1 MHAIVMHST
10 QPWPANA
17 RASIDAAAARW
28 RCDVRVFD
36 FPYAPHPSWARLELA
51 KHLRHYDRV
60 LTLDPDIFI
69 SGDCPDIFALS
80 PPTHVCMAPELQ
92 SREDHVG
99 PYPWNGALAQW
110 RRHLARRVSI
120 KHHLQG
126 GVCLYTP
133 RLHWRI
139 FEQMLGWW
147 NMHGR
152 FSHAPI
158 YEQPLWH
165 EVGERLFNLPIRRM
179 SRLLN
184 RHTRKHHD
192 LPQHY
197 IMHLT
202 GGDKHQRI
210 ARTNW
215 RDPAHEPRRIIEN
228 AAPADS
234 ALQANHTSILHACL
248 FHERILVTG
257 DTMQPAA
264 GIAAHVTTGQVYWLT
279 SSRDLSWCTGEAQG
293 RVQLVQGDAQS
304 LARRLHATLL
314 IHPDSQGRPV
324 ARTLNNH
331 PAPLPTHIHW
341 WRSLSQTDT
350 PFGALRARLLH
361 FLRGS

>member
-51 KHLRHYDRV
+51 KHLRDYDRV

-69 SGDCPDIFALS
+69 SDDCPDIFALS
-80 PPTHVCMAPELQ
+80 PRTHVCMAPELQ
-92 SREDHVG
+92 SLEDRVG
-99 PYPWNGALAQW
+99 PYPWNGALAKW
-110 RRHLARRVSI
+110 RSHLGRRVSI
-120 KHHLQG
+120 EHHLQG

-133 RLHWRI
+133 RLHWHI

-210 ARTNW
+210 AQTNW
-215 RDPAHEPRRIIEN
+215 RNTAQEPRRILEA
-228 AAPADS
+228 AAPADP
-234 ALQANHTSILHACL
+234 ARHAHLTSLLHACL

-264 GIAAHVTTGQVYWLT
+264 CIAAHVTAGQVYWLT

-293 RVQLVQGDAQS
+293 RVRLVQGDAQS

-314 IHPDSQGRPV
+314 IHPDAQGQPATRI
-324 ARTLNNH
+324 LNDH
-331 PAPLPTHIHW
+331 PATIPTHIHW
-341 WRSLSQTDT
+341 WRSLSQPDT
-350 PFGALRARLLH
+350 PIGATRSRLLRL
-361 FLRGS
+361 LRGS